1 MSPPRMP
8 DATTDTNA
16 PNHTNTN
23 TNDTNTNNTN
33 NTNTNDTNTNDTNT
47 NDTAATD
54 AHPATATLPPGPRLP
69 AAVQLVRMTTDPY
82 RFLAECRARYGDL
95 FTLRLPGGRPQI
107 FACDP
112 ETVRALVTGGY
123 DDFLRD
129 GEAIRFMLGD
139 HALIFQQDAPHKATR
154 RLMMPPFHGERMRAY
169 GSDMAAISD
178 DVLDRWR
185 DGDERI
191 LRDDLQDI
199 TLRIIL
205 RSIFGMTEGPRTV
218 ELSRLIVE
226 YLDAIM
232 TPWFYGASLLL
243 SGARVRDFMRA
254 RGAHMRHAGDGERT
268 PSRWPLQNVA
278 DRVGAIDA
286 ILFDEIARCRAL
298 SPDALA
304 ARPDI
309 LALLVAA
316 RYDDGTGMSDDEL
329 RDHLMTLVVGG
340 HETTATSLAWAL
352 ACALQNPGT
361 LERMRAEADSVFPSG
376 FDATKVKQLV
386 YIGAVANESM
396 RLYPVATAVTR
407 ILKRPRTFGGYT
419 IPAGTRIAPCIY
431 LTQRD
436 ARLWP
441 EPEAFRPERFLDGK
455 ASVYEFFPF
464 GAGVWRCLGAQF
476 AEYEMR
482 VVLARIVAR
491 MDLRLAPGV
500 AIKPQQRGFT
510 VAPSDGVPVRV
521 QLRSANS
528 AANRA
533 RAAAAP
539 IVDHAP

>member
-1 MSPPRMP
+1 MSSPRTP
-8 DATTDTNA
+8 DPDDASTDGATTG
-16 PNHTNTN
+16 
-23 TNDTNTNNTN
+23 
-33 NTNTNDTNTNDTNT
+33 
-47 NDTAATD
+47 TATAGT
-54 AHPATATLPPGPRLP
+54 ATATLPPGPRLP
-69 AAVQLVRMTTDPY
+69 AAVQLVRMTTEPY

-95 FTLRLPGGRPQI
+95 FTLRLPGGRPQV

-112 ETVRALVTGGY
+112 DSVRALVTGGY

-154 RLMMPPFHGERMRAY
+154 RIMMPPFHGERMRAY
-169 GSDMAAISD
+169 GVDMAAITD

-199 TLRIIL
+199 TLRVIL

-218 ELSRLIVE
+218 ELSRLITG

-278 DRVGAIDA
+278 DRVGAIDS
-286 ILFDEIARCRAL
+286 IVFDEIARCRAL
-298 SPDALA
+298 PPEALA

-316 RYDDGTGMSDDEL
+316 RYEDGTGMSDDEL

-340 HETTATSLAWAL
+340 YETTATSLAWAL

-361 LERMRAEADSVFPSG
+361 LERMRAEADSVFSAG
-376 FDATKVKQLV
+376 FDAAKVKQLV
-386 YIGAVANESM
+386 YIGAVASESM
-396 RLYPVATAVTR
+396 RLYPVAAAVTR
-407 ILKRPRTFGGYT
+407 ILKRDRIFGGYT
-419 IPAGTRIAPCIY
+419 IPAGTRVAPCIY
-431 LTQRD
+431 LLQRD
-436 ARLWP
+436 ARVWA
-441 EPEAFRPERFLDGK
+441 EPEAFRPERFLEGK

-521 QLRSANS
+521 QRRSPNS
-528 AANRA
+528 ATNRA

-539 IVDHAP
+539 TVDHAP

>member
-1 MSPPRMP
+1 MSRTP
-8 DATTDTNA
+8 D
-16 PNHTNTN
+16 
-23 TNDTNTNNTN
+23 
-33 NTNTNDTNTNDTNT
+33 
-47 NDTAATD
+47 TD
-54 AHPATATLPPGPRLP
+54 ALPPGPRLP
-69 AAVQLVRMTTDPY
+69 AAVQLVRMSSDPY
-82 RFLAECRARYGDL
+82 GFLAECRARYGDL
-95 FTLRLPGGRPQI
+95 FTLRLPGGRPQV

-112 ETVRALVTGGY
+112 DTVRALVTGGY

-129 GEAIRFMLGD
+129 GEAIRFLLGD
-139 HALIFQQDAPHKATR
+139 HAVIFLQDAPHKETR

-169 GSDMAAISD
+169 GQDMATITD
-178 DVLDRWR
+178 DIVDRWR
-185 DGDERI
+185 DGDKCVLHRE
-191 LRDDLQDI
+191 LQEV
-199 TLRIIL
+199 TLRVIL
-205 RSIFGMTEGPRTV
+205 RSVFGMSEGPRTV
-218 ELSRLIVE
+218 ELGRLIVE

-254 RGAHMRHAGDGERT
+254 RGAHMRDAADGERT

-286 ILFDEIARCRAL
+286 ILFGEIARCRAL
-298 SPDALA
+298 PADALA

-316 RYDDGTGMSDDEL
+316 RYDDGKPMSDDEL
-329 RDHLMTLVVGG
+329 RDHLMTLLVGG

-352 ACALQNPGT
+352 ACALENPGT
-361 LERMRAEADSVFPSG
+361 LDRMRDEVERVFADG
-376 FDATKVKQLV
+376 FDATKVKQLS

-396 RLYPVATAVTR
+396 RLFPIATAVTR
-407 ILKRPRTFGGYT
+407 ILKRERELAGYSL
-419 IPAGTRIAPCIY
+419 PAGTRVAPCIY

-441 EPEAFRPERFLDGK
+441 EPERFRPERFLDGK

-491 MDLRLAPGV
+491 VDLSLAPGV
-500 AIKPQQRGFT
+500 AVKPQQRGFT

-521 QLRSANS
+521 QRRSPNS
-528 AANRA
+528 STSRA
-533 RAAAAP
+533 QAAAAP
-539 IVDHAP
+539 SFDHAP